1 MNLENECGVFIL
13 QPDERIIELQKEV
26 KKLRRNLDEAERTRD
41 LYNVC
46 TVTNLFYLFN
56 HTDHFLKF

>member
-46 TVTNLFYLFN
+46 TVKPTCSIFS
-56 HTDHFLKF
+56 TMRIIS